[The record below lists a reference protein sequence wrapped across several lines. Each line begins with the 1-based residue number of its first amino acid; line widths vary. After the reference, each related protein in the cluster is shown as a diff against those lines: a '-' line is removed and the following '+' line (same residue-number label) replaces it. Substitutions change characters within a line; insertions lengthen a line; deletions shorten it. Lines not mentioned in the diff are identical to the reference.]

1 MKQNRT
7 IRFFILCRKIAV
19 RWVGWEV
26 ARVCMRKRVRA
37 RARNS
42 KYKDGEKMATLCN
55 TAGFYPKVKGKKRK
69 MAEMLASPEFDGN
82 ISKLCD
88 EIGVARSTFY
98 RWYEDADFVRYVEWL
113 IERYSDSE
121 LANAW
126 RALIKKANSGNV
138 EALKLYFELK
148 GKYKKEIAIDGGVVF
163 ISGEDEIPD

>member
-1 MKQNRT
+1 MR
-7 IRFFILCRKIAV
+7 R
-19 RWVGWEV
+19 VGWEV
-26 ARVCMRKRVRA
+26 ARERVCA
-37 RARNS
+37 RARDS

-55 TAGFYPKVKGKKRK
+55 TKGFYPKVKGKKRK
-69 MAEMLASPEFDGN
+69 MAEMLANPEFDGN

-98 RWYEDADFVRYVEWL
+98 RWLDESDFKGYLDYLVEK
-113 IERYSDSE
+113 YSDSE

-163 ISGEDEIPD
+163 ISGEDDIPD